1 MSDTTELA
9 SYKADSG
16 NDITLTRDT
25 IRNLICDNPQ
35 VTDAECMTFAAM
47 CKSYHIDPFIREA
60 YLVKYKD
67 KPAQMIV
74 GKDYWMKQAGAH
86 PAYDGMESGVTVVTK
101 EGLVR
106 REGTLV
112 GSSTERLVGGWARVF
127 RKDRSH
133 PAYAEVS
140 LDEYSTG
147 RSMWKKADQGGK
159 PATMIAKVAEVQA
172 LRKAF
177 PETFSGL
184 YDSTEMER
192 AVEPRDY
199 EDTARTVATAIPGA
213 VTVEVEDEQAEDEYA
228 AYEAVYE
235 EERR

>member
-67 KPAQMIV
+67 RPAQMIV

-147 RSMWKKADQGGK
+147 RSMWKKADQ
-159 PATMIAKVAEVQA
+159 
-172 LRKAF
+172 
-177 PETFSGL
+177 
-184 YDSTEMER
+184 EMER

-228 AYEAVYE
+228 AYEAAYE